1 MYFAVVLLLT
11 GIIKFERGNDMEFK
25 QKDFDNAKVKPQRHL
40 GKGVLLGVIAPV
52 LTVYFLKK
60 RFGRDGRE
68 SE

>member
-1 MYFAVVLLLT
+1 M
-11 GIIKFERGNDMEFK
+11 ISFERGNDMEFK
-25 QKDFDNAKVKPQRHL
+25 QKDFDNTKVKPQRHL

-60 RFGRDGRE
+60 HFGRE

>member
-11 GIIKFERGNDMEFK
+11 GIISFERGNDMEFR

-40 GKGVLLGVIAPV
+40 VKGVLLGVIAPV

-60 RFGRDGRE
+60 HFGRE
-68 SE
+68 SK

>member
-1 MYFAVVLLLT
+1 
-11 GIIKFERGNDMEFK
+11 MEFK
-25 QKDFDNAKVKPQRHL
+25 QKDFDNATVKPQRHL

-60 RFGRDGRE
+60 RFGRE

>member
-11 GIIKFERGNDMEFK
+11 GIISFERGNDMK

-60 RFGRDGRE
+60 RFGRE

>member
-1 MYFAVVLLLT
+1 MVLFLT

-25 QKDFDNAKVKPQRHL
+25 QKDFDTAKVKPQRHL

-60 RFGRDGRE
+60 RFGRE

>member
-1 MYFAVVLLLT
+1 MVLLLT
-11 GIIKFERGNDMEFK
+11 GIMSFERGGNDMEFR

-60 RFGRDGRE
+60 HFGRE
-68 SE
+68 SK